1 MNFYLNI
8 LNTSYEYSS
17 NIYNN
22 KIISQKKLTLN
33 SYILN
38 SISKKNH
45 EILFMLSMIL
55 IKFIYL
61 CIINNY
67 NI

>member
-38 SISKKNH
+38 SISKKNN

>member
-1 MNFYLNI
+1 M
-8 LNTSYEYSS
+8 
-17 NIYNN
+17 
-22 KIISQKKLTLN
+22 N

>member
-22 KIISQKKLTLN
+22 KIISQKSCL
-33 SYILN
+33 
-38 SISKKNH
+38 
-45 EILFMLSMIL
+45 
-55 IKFIYL
+55 
-61 CIINNY
+61 
-67 NI
+67 